1 MVLKYGRKKYKLV
14 FEYSFSNKVLLFL
27 QFSCFRFSDF
37 VLLPMKPIPNVNVTM
52 EKAEEIK
59 QFVY

>member
-1 MVLKYGRKKYKLV
+1 MVLKYGRNLKLV
-14 FEYSFSNKVLLFL
+14 FEYSFSNNVLLFL

-37 VLLPMKPIPNVNVTM
+37 VPLPLKPISNVNVTM
-52 EKAEEIK
+52 GKAEEIK